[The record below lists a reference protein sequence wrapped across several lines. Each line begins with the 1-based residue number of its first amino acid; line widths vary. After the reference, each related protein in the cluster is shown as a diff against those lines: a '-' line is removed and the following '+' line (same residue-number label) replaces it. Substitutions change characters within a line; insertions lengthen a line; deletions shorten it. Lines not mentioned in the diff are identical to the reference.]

1 MYIDKIE
8 IWPEEKRASVVY
20 AIREGQ
26 KWPTG
31 KSKYE
36 ILLLKILSYDIKQ
49 WTFGTYKTI
58 EQSVLVE
65 WWLVC
70 KPAIILRKK
79 KE

>member
-8 IWPEEKRASVVY
+8 IWPEEKRASIVY

-36 ILLLKILSYDIKQ
+36 ILLLKILSYDIKE

-58 EQSVLVE
+58 EQSVIVE
-65 WWLVC
+65 W
-70 KPAIILRKK
+70 
-79 KE
+79 

>member
-20 AIREGQ
+20 TIREGQ

-65 WWLVC
+65 W
-70 KPAIILRKK
+70 
-79 KE
+79 

>member
-20 AIREGQ
+20 AVRNGED
-26 KWPTG
+26 WPKG
-31 KSKYE
+31 KTKYE
-36 ILLLKILSYDIKQ
+36 ILLLKILSCDIQK

-65 WWLVC
+65 W
-70 KPAIILRKK
+70 
-79 KE
+79 